1 MTAPETLFRG
11 YRFPEGCRWHDGRL
25 WFSDMH
31 TGTVYSADLATREVT
46 QIMTIDDQPSG
57 MGWLPDGSMVLSS
70 MLTRQVLRRTAD
82 GEVTVLCDLSQ
93 ATPYP
98 INDLVVDRS
107 GRVIVGEFGYDLYA
121 EAEPRGGSLFGV
133 RTDGGYDVLVSDLTF
148 PNGMA
153 ILSTGVLVVAET
165 FGTRLTAFDI
175 ASDGSLAGRRAWA
188 QLPEGST
195 PDGICVDSD
204 DGVWV
209 SSIVPGRFLRVLE
222 GGEITDDIE
231 LDGRLAVDC
240 VLGGPDGRTL
250 LLSTADSWQPADTA
264 KTWVGRIEAVP
275 ARVAGVA

>member
-1 MTAPETLFRG
+1 MKPETLLTG
-11 YRFPEGCRWHDGRL
+11 YRFPEGCRWHDDRL

-31 TGTVYSADLATREVT
+31 TGVVYSADLVSGAVEEV
-46 QIMTIDDQPSG
+46 MTIDDQPSG
-57 MGWLPDGSMVLSS
+57 IGWLPDGSMVVSS
-70 MLTRQVLRRTAD
+70 MLTRQVLRRGTD
-82 GEVTVLCDLSQ
+82 GEVSVLCDLSQ

-98 INDLVVDRS
+98 INDLVVDPS

-121 EAEPRGGSLFGV
+121 EAEPQGGSLFGV
-133 RTDGGYDVLVSDLTF
+133 RPDGGYDVLVDDLVF

-175 ASDGSLAGRRAWA
+175 APDGALINRRVWA

-195 PDGICVDSD
+195 PDGICVDAED
-204 DGVWV
+204 AIWV
-209 SSIVPGRFLRVLE
+209 SSIVPGRFLRVRE
-222 GGEITDDIE
+222 GGELTDDIQ

-240 VLGGPDGRTL
+240 VLGGADGRSL

-264 KTWVGRIEAVP
+264 KTWVGRIETVP
-275 ARVAGVA
+275 VSVGGVA